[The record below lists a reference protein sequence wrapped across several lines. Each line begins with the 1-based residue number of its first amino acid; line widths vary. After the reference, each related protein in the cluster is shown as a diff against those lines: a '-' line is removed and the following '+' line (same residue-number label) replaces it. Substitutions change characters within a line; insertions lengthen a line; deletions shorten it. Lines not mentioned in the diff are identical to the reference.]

1 MRLVRLDK
9 EQFVIPAKLQS
20 NKVVTRARKASIGI
34 ASDEEWENIED
45 LDDDIDETRFVRFN
59 DEIEEFNN

>member
-1 MRLVRLDK
+1 MNG
-9 EQFVIPAKLQS
+9 IQS
-20 NKVVTRARKASIGI
+20 ENYEGKKRGI